1 VFTNGETSPM
11 SSRYRGQREESFER
25 LFEAFYRDITAYV
38 ARRIATKD
46 VDDVVAKVFAVAWRR
61 FERIP
66 EPPDDRLWLF
76 GVARRCLS
84 DHRRSGKRQ
93 LRLQTRLT
101 NEPDA
106 APSPR
111 YSTDV
116 DPRLEL
122 VLSAMAALAPADREA
137 LQLVLWEEMTHAQAA
152 TILNCTTNAFEIR
165 YRRARNT
172 VKDLVEK
179 GISASLEPTA
189 PKEES
194 TTTKQ
199 VPL

>member
-1 VFTNGETSPM
+1 M

>member
-1 VFTNGETSPM
+1 M
-11 SSRYRGQREESFER
+11 SSRYRGQREASFER
-25 LFEAFYRDITAYV
+25 LFEAFYHDIAAYV

-116 DPRLEL
+116 DLRLEL
-122 VLSAMAALAPADREA
+122 VLSAMALLAPADREA
-137 LQLVLWEEMTHAQAA
+137 LQLVLWEELTHAQAA

-179 GISASLEPTA
+179 GISASLKPTA

>member
-1 VFTNGETSPM
+1 M

-106 APSPR
+106 GPSPR
-111 YSTDV
+111 HSTDV

-122 VLSAMAALAPADREA
+122 VLSAMASLAPADREA
-137 LQLVLWEEMTHAQAA
+137 LQLVLWEELTHAQAA

-179 GISASLEPTA
+179 GISASLKPTA

>member
-1 VFTNGETSPM
+1 MNW
-11 SSRYRGQREESFER
+11 RYRGQREVAFER
-25 LFEAFYRDITAYV
+25 LFAVFYRDITAYV

-66 EPPDDRLWLF
+66 DPPDDRLWLF

-84 DHRRSGKRQ
+84 DHRRSGERQ

-106 APSPR
+106 VPNPR

-122 VLSAMAALAPADREA
+122 VLSAMASLAPADREA

-152 TILNCTTNAFEIR
+152 TILKCTPNAFEIR
-165 YRRARNT
+165 YRRARNA

-179 GISASLEPTA
+179 GMSASLKPTA
-189 PKEES
+189 LKEES
-194 TTTKQ
+194 TTRKQ
-199 VPL
+199 EPQ

>member
-1 VFTNGETSPM
+1 M
-11 SSRYRGQREESFER
+11 SSRCRGQREESFER
-25 LFEAFYRDITAYV
+25 LFDAFYRDITAYV

-93 LRLQTRLT
+93 LRLQIRLT
-101 NEPDA
+101 NESDA
-106 APSPR
+106 APSPS

-122 VLSAMAALAPADREA
+122 VLSAMASLAPADREA

-172 VKDLVEK
+172 VKDRVEK
-179 GISASLEPTA
+179 GTSESLKATA
-189 PKEES
+189 PNEES